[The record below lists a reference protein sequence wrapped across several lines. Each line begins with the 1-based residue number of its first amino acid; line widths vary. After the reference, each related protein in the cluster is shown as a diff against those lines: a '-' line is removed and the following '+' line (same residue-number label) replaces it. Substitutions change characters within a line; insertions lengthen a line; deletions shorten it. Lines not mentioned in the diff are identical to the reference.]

1 MSPNSLE
8 SGVHTSTK
16 EEVDGPPPNVLVK
29 FSIRGHRVQ
38 VEFISLSQELTNFF
52 SLNLEL

>member
-1 MSPNSLE
+1 MFPNSVE

-16 EEVDGPPPNVLVK
+16 EELDALSSLALG
-29 FSIRGHRVQ
+29 GMEYE

-52 SLNLEL
+52 NLNLEL